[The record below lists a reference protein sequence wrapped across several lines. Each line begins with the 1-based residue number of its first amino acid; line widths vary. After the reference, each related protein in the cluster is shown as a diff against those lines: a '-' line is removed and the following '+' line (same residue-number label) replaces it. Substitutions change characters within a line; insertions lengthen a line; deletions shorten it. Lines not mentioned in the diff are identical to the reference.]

1 MKDKKLIVLYLAM
14 ILVGLALLFTKSAPT
29 PVEDNGERVVAV
41 EQQPP
46 KEEPKTEIINVA
58 VAKHD
63 INKKTIL
70 TKDDY
75 YFKSIEVAINRERPK
90 FITETAGIDS
100 YVAKNHIAKDT
111 VIEESLIASPNSED
125 YILLALKEG
134 NYMFP
139 FTIDTIDSYLIK
151 NLKSGDLIDL
161 YVFYGDETEKA
172 ANVREDRLVS
182 PSRDFVKNRLKPIIV
197 GKKVL
202 FFDFGDEEMDK
213 SSYNKN
219 RTAQVQLELS
229 NQEIKVLRSLMT
241 NSTIIMYPSTFK
253 KNVEDGLRLLSDK
266 EKNWPLS
273 EKDIFSG
280 TRINMLKGN

>member
-14 ILVGLALLFTKSAPT
+14 IVVGLALLFTKSAPPAVT
-29 PVEDNGERVVAV
+29 PDDSAVVVE
-41 EQQPP
+41 PP
-46 KEEPKTEIINVA
+46 KMEEPKTEVINVA
-58 VAKHD
+58 VAKHNID
-63 INKKTIL
+63 KKTIL

-75 YFKSIEVAINRERPK
+75 YFKSIEVAINKERPN
-90 FITETAGIDS
+90 FITSASEIDAH
-100 YVAKNHIAKDT
+100 VVKNHIAKDT

-125 YILLALKEG
+125 YLMLALKDG

-139 FTIDTIDSYLIK
+139 ITIDPLDSYLIK
-151 NLKSGDLIDL
+151 NLKGGDLVDL

-172 ANVREDRLVS
+172 ANVREDKLVS

-202 FFDFGDEEMDK
+202 FFDVEKEMDK
-213 SSYNKN
+213 SYNKN
-219 RTAQVQLELS
+219 NVAQVQLELS
-229 NQEIKVLRSLMT
+229 NKEIKLLRTLMT

-280 TRINMLKGN
+280 TRINTLKGN

>member
-14 ILVGLALLFTKSAPT
+14 IVVGLALLFTKSAPPTT
-29 PVEDNGERVVAV
+29 PDDSAVVVE
-41 EQQPP
+41 PP
-46 KEEPKTEIINVA
+46 KMEEPKTEVINVA

-75 YFKSIEVAINRERPK
+75 YFKSIEVAVNKERPN
-90 FITETAGIDS
+90 FVTSASEIDAH
-100 YVAKNHIAKDT
+100 VVKNHIAKDT
-111 VIEESLIASPNSED
+111 IIEESLIASPNSED
-125 YILLALKEG
+125 YLMLALKDG

-139 FTIDTIDSYLIK
+139 ITIDPLDSYLIK
-151 NLKSGDLIDL
+151 NLKGGDLVDL

-172 ANVREDRLVS
+172 ANVREDKLVS

-202 FFDFGDEEMDK
+202 FFDVDKEMDK
-213 SSYNKN
+213 SYNKN
-219 RTAQVQLELS
+219 NVAQVQLELS
-229 NQEIKVLRSLMT
+229 NKEIKLLRTLMT

-280 TRINMLKGN
+280 TRINTLKGN

>member
-14 ILVGLALLFTKSAPT
+14 IVVGLALLFTKSAPPP
-29 PVEDNGERVVAV
+29 PVEQKEERIVA
-41 EQQPP
+41 EPP
-46 KEEPKTEIINVA
+46 KKEESKTEIINVA

-75 YFKSIEVAINRERPK
+75 YFKSIEVAINKERPK
-90 FITETAGIDS
+90 FITETARIDA
-100 YVAKNHIAKDT
+100 YVVKNNIAKDT

-134 NYMFP
+134 NFMFP
-139 FTIDTIDSYLIK
+139 FAIDPIDSYLMK

-161 YVFYGDETEKA
+161 YLFYGDETER
-172 ANVREDRLVS
+172 NDRESKLVS
-182 PSRDFVKNRLKPIIV
+182 PSRDFAKNRLKPIIV

-202 FFDFGDEEMDK
+202 YFDVGEEELDK
-213 SSYNKN
+213 SYNKN
-219 RTAQVQLELS
+219 KTAQVQLELS

-253 KNVEDGLRLLSDK
+253 KNVENGLRLLSDK

-280 TRINMLKGN
+280 TRINTLKGN

>member
-14 ILVGLALLFTKSAPT
+14 IVVGLALLFTKSAPPTT
-29 PVEDNGERVVAV
+29 PDDSVVVVE
-41 EQQPP
+41 PP
-46 KEEPKTEIINVA
+46 KMEEPKTEVINVA

-75 YFKSIEVAINRERPK
+75 YFKSIEVAINKERPN
-90 FITETAGIDS
+90 FVTSASEIDAH
-100 YVAKNHIAKDT
+100 VVKNHIAKDT

-125 YILLALKEG
+125 YLMLALKDG

-139 FTIDTIDSYLIK
+139 ITIDPLDSYLIK
-151 NLKSGDLIDL
+151 NLKGGDLVDL

-172 ANVREDRLVS
+172 ANIREDKLVS

-202 FFDFGDEEMDK
+202 FFDVEKEMDK
-213 SSYNKN
+213 SYNKN
-219 RTAQVQLELS
+219 NVAQVQLELS
-229 NQEIKVLRSLMT
+229 NKEIKLLRTLMT

-253 KNVEDGLRLLSDK
+253 KNVEDGLRLLNDK

-280 TRINMLKGN
+280 TRINLLKGN

>member
-14 ILVGLALLFTKSAPT
+14 IVVGLALLFTKSAPP
-29 PVEDNGERVVAV
+29 PVEPKAEPIVA
-41 EQQPP
+41 EPP
-46 KEEPKTEIINVA
+46 KKEEPKTEIINVA

-75 YFKSIEVAINRERPK
+75 YFKSIEVAINKERPK
-90 FITETAGIDS
+90 FITKTTGIDS
-100 YVAKNHIAKDT
+100 YVVKNHIAKDT
-111 VIEESLIASPNSED
+111 VIEESHIASPNSED

-139 FTIDTIDSYLIK
+139 FNIDPIDSYLIR

-161 YVFYGDETEKA
+161 YVFYGDETEKG
-172 ANVREDRLVS
+172 ANIREDKLVS

-202 FFDFGDEEMDK
+202 YFDCGEDDLDK
-213 SSYNKN
+213 NYNKN
-219 RTAQVQLELS
+219 NVAQVQLELS

-253 KNVEDGLRLLSDK
+253 KNVENGLRLLSDK

-280 TRINMLKGN
+280 TRINTLKGN

>member
-14 ILVGLALLFTKSAPT
+14 IVVGLALLFTKSAPPTT
-29 PVEDNGERVVAV
+29 PDDSVVVVE
-41 EQQPP
+41 PP
-46 KEEPKTEIINVA
+46 KMEEPKTEVINVA

-75 YFKSIEVAINRERPK
+75 YFKSIEVAVNKERPN
-90 FITETAGIDS
+90 FVTSASEIDAH
-100 YVAKNHIAKDT
+100 VVKNHIAKDT

-125 YILLALKEG
+125 YLMLALKDG

-139 FTIDTIDSYLIK
+139 ITIDPLDSYLIK
-151 NLKSGDLIDL
+151 NLKGGDLVDL

-172 ANVREDRLVS
+172 ANVREDKLVS

-202 FFDFGDEEMDK
+202 FFDVEKEMDK
-213 SSYNKN
+213 SYNKN
-219 RTAQVQLELS
+219 NVAQVQLELS
-229 NQEIKVLRSLMT
+229 NKEIKLLRTLMT

-280 TRINMLKGN
+280 TRINTLKGN

>member
-14 ILVGLALLFTKSAPT
+14 IIVGLALLFTKSAPP
-29 PVEDNGERVVAV
+29 PVEQKQEPIVT
-41 EQQPP
+41 EPP
-46 KEEPKTEIINVA
+46 KIKEEPKTEIINVA
-58 VAKHD
+58 VAKRD

-75 YFKSIEVAINRERPK
+75 YFKSIEVAINRERPN
-90 FITETAGIDS
+90 FITEPARLDA
-100 YVAKNHIAKDT
+100 YVVKNHIAKDT

-125 YILLALKEG
+125 YVLLALKEG

-139 FTIDTIDSYLIK
+139 FNLDPIDSYLMK

-161 YVFYGDETEKA
+161 YVFYGDETEKG
-172 ANVREDRLVS
+172 ANIKEDKLVS

-202 FFDFGDEEMDK
+202 YFDRGEDELDK
-213 SSYNKN
+213 NYNKN
-219 RTAQVQLELS
+219 NAAQVQLELS
-229 NQEIKVLRSLMT
+229 NQEIKLLRTLMT

-280 TRINMLKGN
+280 TRINTLKGN

>member
-14 ILVGLALLFTKSAPT
+14 IVVGLALLFTKSAPP
-29 PVEDNGERVVAV
+29 PVEQKEERIVS
-41 EQQPP
+41 EPP
-46 KEEPKTEIINVA
+46 KKEEPKTEIINVA

-75 YFKSIEVAINRERPK
+75 YFKSIEVAINKERPK
-90 FITETAGIDS
+90 FITETTGIDS
-100 YVAKNHIAKDT
+100 YVVKNHIAKDT
-111 VIEESLIASPNSED
+111 VIEESHIASPNSED

-139 FTIDTIDSYLIK
+139 FNIDPIDSYLIR

-161 YVFYGDETEKA
+161 YVFYGDETEKG
-172 ANVREDRLVS
+172 ANIREDKLVS
-182 PSRDFVKNRLKPIIV
+182 PSHDFVKNRLKPIIV

-202 FFDFGDEEMDK
+202 YFDFGEDELDK
-213 SSYNKN
+213 NYNKN
-219 RTAQVQLELS
+219 KAAQVQLELS
-229 NQEIKVLRSLMT
+229 NREIKLLRTLMT

-253 KNVEDGLRLLSDK
+253 KNVENGLRLLSDK

-280 TRINMLKGN
+280 TRINTLKGN

>member
-1 MKDKKLIVLYLAM
+1 MKDKKLIILYLAM
-14 ILVGLALLFTKSAPT
+14 IVVGLALLFTQSAP
-29 PVEDNGERVVAV
+29 PAV
-41 EQQPP
+41 ETPP
-46 KEEPKTEIINVA
+46 EGHTVEEPPKKEEPQTEIINVA
-58 VAKHD
+58 VAKRD

-75 YFKSIEVAINRERPK
+75 YFKSIEVAINRERPN
-90 FITETAGIDS
+90 FITEAAGIDA
-100 YVAKNHIAKDT
+100 YVVKNHIAKDT

-125 YILLALKEG
+125 YVLLALKEG

-139 FTIDTIDSYLIK
+139 FTIDPIDSYLIR

-161 YVFYGDETEKA
+161 YVFYGDETEKG
-172 ANVREDRLVS
+172 ANIREDKLVS

-202 FFDFGDEEMDK
+202 YFDFGEDELDK
-213 SSYNKN
+213 NYNKN
-219 RTAQVQLELS
+219 KAAQVQLELS
-229 NQEIKVLRSLMT
+229 NQEIKLLRTLMT

-280 TRINMLKGN
+280 TRINLLKGN

>member
-14 ILVGLALLFTKSAPT
+14 IVVGLALLFTKSAPPTT
-29 PVEDNGERVVAV
+29 PDDSAVVVE
-41 EQQPP
+41 PP
-46 KEEPKTEIINVA
+46 KMEEPKTEVINVA

-75 YFKSIEVAINRERPK
+75 YFKSIEVAINKERPN
-90 FITETAGIDS
+90 FVTSASEIDAH
-100 YVAKNHIAKDT
+100 VVKNHIAKDT

-125 YILLALKEG
+125 YLMLALKDG

-139 FTIDTIDSYLIK
+139 ITIDPLDSYLIK
-151 NLKSGDLIDL
+151 NLKGGDLVDL

-172 ANVREDRLVS
+172 ANVREDKLVS

-202 FFDFGDEEMDK
+202 FFDVEKEMDK
-213 SSYNKN
+213 SYNKN
-219 RTAQVQLELS
+219 NVAQVQLELS
-229 NQEIKVLRSLMT
+229 NKEIKLLRTLMT

-280 TRINMLKGN
+280 TRINTLKGN

>member
-14 ILVGLALLFTKSAPT
+14 IIVGLALLFTKSAPP
-29 PVEDNGERVVAV
+29 PVEQKAEPIVA
-41 EQQPP
+41 EPP
-46 KEEPKTEIINVA
+46 KKEEPKTEIINVA
-58 VAKHD
+58 VAKRD

-75 YFKSIEVAINRERPK
+75 YFKSIEVAINRERPN
-90 FITETAGIDS
+90 FITEPARLDA
-100 YVAKNHIAKDT
+100 YVVKNHIAKDT

-125 YILLALKEG
+125 YVLLALKEG

-139 FTIDTIDSYLIK
+139 FNLDPIDSYLMK

-161 YVFYGDETEKA
+161 YVFYGDETEKG
-172 ANVREDRLVS
+172 ANIKEDKLVS

-202 FFDFGDEEMDK
+202 YFDRGEDELDK
-213 SSYNKN
+213 NYNKN
-219 RTAQVQLELS
+219 NAAQVQLELS
-229 NQEIKVLRSLMT
+229 NQEIKLLRTLMT

-280 TRINMLKGN
+280 TRINLLKGN

>member
-14 ILVGLALLFTKSAPT
+14 IVVGLALLFTKSAPP
-29 PVEDNGERVVAV
+29 PVEQKEERIVT
-41 EQQPP
+41 EPP
-46 KEEPKTEIINVA
+46 KKEESKTEIINVA

-63 INKKTIL
+63 ISKKTIL

-75 YFKSIEVAINRERPK
+75 YFKSIEVAINKERPK
-90 FITETAGIDS
+90 FITETARIDA
-100 YVAKNHIAKDT
+100 YVVKNNIAKDT

-134 NYMFP
+134 NFMFP
-139 FTIDTIDSYLIK
+139 FAIDPIDSYLMK

-161 YVFYGDETEKA
+161 YLFYGDETQI
-172 ANVREDRLVS
+172 NDRETKLVS
-182 PSRDFVKNRLKPIIV
+182 PSRDFAKNRLKPIIV

-202 FFDFGDEEMDK
+202 YFDVGEEDLDK
-213 SSYNKN
+213 SYNKN
-219 RTAQVQLELS
+219 KTAQVQLELS

-280 TRINMLKGN
+280 TRINTLKGN

>member
-14 ILVGLALLFTKSAPT
+14 IVVGLALLFTKSAPPTT
-29 PVEDNGERVVAV
+29 PDDSAVVVE
-41 EQQPP
+41 PP
-46 KEEPKTEIINVA
+46 KMEEPKTEVINVA
-58 VAKHD
+58 VAKHNID
-63 INKKTIL
+63 KKTIL

-75 YFKSIEVAINRERPK
+75 YFKSIEVAINKERPN
-90 FITETAGIDS
+90 FITSASEIDAH
-100 YVAKNHIAKDT
+100 VVKNHIAKDT
-111 VIEESLIASPNSED
+111 IIEESLIASPNSED
-125 YILLALKEG
+125 YLMLALKDG

-139 FTIDTIDSYLIK
+139 ITIDPLDSYLIK
-151 NLKSGDLIDL
+151 NLKGGDLVDL

-172 ANVREDRLVS
+172 ANVREDKLVS

-202 FFDFGDEEMDK
+202 FFDVEKEMDK
-213 SSYNKN
+213 SYNKN
-219 RTAQVQLELS
+219 NVAQVQLELS
-229 NQEIKVLRSLMT
+229 NKEIKLLRTLMT

-280 TRINMLKGN
+280 TRINTLKGN

>member
-14 ILVGLALLFTKSAPT
+14 IVVGLALLFTKSAPPP
-29 PVEDNGERVVAV
+29 PVEQKEERIVA
-41 EQQPP
+41 EPP
-46 KEEPKTEIINVA
+46 KKEESKTEIINVA

-75 YFKSIEVAINRERPK
+75 YFKSIEVAINKERPK
-90 FITETAGIDS
+90 FITETARIDA
-100 YVAKNHIAKDT
+100 YVVKNNIAKDT

-134 NYMFP
+134 NFMFP
-139 FTIDTIDSYLIK
+139 FAIDPIDSYLMK

-161 YVFYGDETEKA
+161 YLFYGDETQT
-172 ANVREDRLVS
+172 NDRESKLVS
-182 PSRDFVKNRLKPIIV
+182 PSRDFAKNRLKPIIV

-202 FFDFGDEEMDK
+202 YFDVGEEELDK
-213 SSYNKN
+213 SYNKN
-219 RTAQVQLELS
+219 KTAQVQLELS

-253 KNVEDGLRLLSDK
+253 KNVENGLRLLSDK

-280 TRINMLKGN
+280 TRINLLKGN